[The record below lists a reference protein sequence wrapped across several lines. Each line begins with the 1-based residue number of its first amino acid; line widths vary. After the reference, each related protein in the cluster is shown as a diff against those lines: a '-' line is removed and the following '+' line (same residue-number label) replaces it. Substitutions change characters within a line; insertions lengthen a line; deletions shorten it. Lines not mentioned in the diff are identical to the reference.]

1 MTATSQIITIL
12 REKLQP
18 VFSSSK
24 ICNLCNILSFCSVI
38 FLNFRG
44 LISEK
49 KSVNLDASIG
59 FKLKVDNYAKN

>member
-1 MTATSQIITIL
+1 MIVISVIKSIH
-12 REKLQP
+12 RERLQP
-18 VFSSSK
+18 VFSTLK
-24 ICNLCNILSFCSVI
+24 ICNQYNILSFCSVI